1 MQVLPTR
8 NITRYTYLK
17 TAFQGWR
24 VCISRGGKRFTR
36 YFSDKVFG
44 SEESAYAAALRL
56 RDDMLTE
63 LQSSPGEVEAIFAR
77 YATWQATGN
86 HE

>member
-1 MQVLPTR
+1 MQAPNTR

-24 VCISRGGKRFTR
+24 VCISRNRQQFIR

-44 SEESAYAAALRL
+44 GEELSFAAAREL
-56 RDDMLTE
+56 RDRILTE
-63 LQSSPGEVEAIFAR
+63 LQANPGNVEAIFAR
-77 YATWQATGN
+77 YR
-86 HE
+86 